1 MKSVKVQ
8 AALEVG
14 CALLVGAVCIEL
26 LICAVEYFGFMQ
38 ICAGVFVV
46 MLSMWVYITYNWRC
60 FELEVTR
67 RQAELLELNALA
79 QRIKEQE

>member
-14 CALLVGAVCIEL
+14 CALLVGVVCIEL

-38 ICAGVFVV
+38 ICAGLFVV

-67 RQAELLELNALA
+67 RQAELLELDALA